1 MRNFKELLSMEM
13 EEEIIHQVRTLNG
26 KILFI
31 GTFRECTAEAMWGE
45 FGVINEEGGKVIGP
59 SNIVFNINYF
69 NELLID
75 NNIEY
80 TDSDSIDDIYDTLRV
95 CLLDKETDK
104 NHDYIV
110 SEILT
115 IRAIRN
121 EYKLYLK
128 SKEAVA
134 NSDYTIDDDY
144 EDGDDDI
151 TTNSILDRILIDD
164 EDGNEVSIADLI
176 KQSKEEEKEMETKV
190 IETVNNENE
199 KEVSV
204 MNNEI
209 KGNTAE
215 EVALQIVAAIEEAE
229 RMAHLTLVERIEDML
244 TKIETIKYPF
254 NEGYVTKDMIADLIS
269 EVIGNRPNTEKKSRD
284 VLIEALL
291 LIHHNLTINEAVV
304 EDKPFVAVGDLAITN
319 DNAPSNLVNNKLI
332 DDTTS
337 TTTQL
342 DVVFDNKLAMTI
354 LKNIILQ
361 ADKNSQHNFIS
372 DWMLTSVISEL
383 TIGYPLKGKD
393 KNGNWVE
400 FYKTFTKEQEGVID
414 KIRSEFLTKSKFVP
428 KIDSGEVK
436 GYHIPAKSLVYGRH
450 MWLNKACVYKFKD
463 VEYHVSL
470 NGIKNT
476 KTGNITKLSDDAYS
490 TLDSKC
496 VFFK

>member
-26 KILFI
+26 KIFFI

-176 KQSKEEEKEMETKV
+176 KQSKEEEKEMKTKV
-190 IETVNNENE
+190 IETVNNENK
-199 KEVSV
+199 KEVIV
-204 MNNEI
+204 MTREERI
-209 KGNTAE
+209 KDM
-215 EVALQIVAAIEEAE
+215 VQ
-229 RMAHLTLVERIEDML
+229 RIEDIRL
-244 TKIETIKYPF
+244 TSD
-254 NEGYVTKDMIADLIS
+254 EGYVTKDMMADLIS
-269 EVIGNRPNTEKKSRD
+269 EVMGNRPNPKKHKRNELAD
-284 VLIEALL
+284 I
-291 LIHHNLTINEAVV
+291 IFNIYHNLEENKTVTEN
-304 EDKPFVAVGDLAITN
+304 KPFVAVGDLAITN
-319 DNAPSNLVNNKLI
+319 DNAPSNLVNNQLV

-354 LKNIILQ
+354 LRNIIIQ

-428 KIDSGEVK
+428 KIDSGKVK

-496 VFFK
+496 VFFR

>member
-1 MRNFKELLSMEM
+1 MRNFKELLNVA
-13 EEEIIHQVRTLNG
+13 EETMYCVKEKFVSGLPDKDDRCT
-26 KILFI
+26 FI
-31 GTFRECTAEAMWGE
+31 GTKENCLEQIDDCNDIDE
-45 FGVINEEGGKVIGP
+45 FGQYISDYMYYIEP
-59 SNIVFNINYF
+59 SNIIFNINYLYDLF
-69 NELLID
+69 VDYDIND
-75 NNIEY
+75 NSFDKACETLKNYLMDEYDEY
-80 TDSDSIDDIYDTLRV
+80 TDNIDDFNKYKTIKQRNGKISDDIKAIAKIKKEYEIYL
-95 CLLDKETDK
+95 E
-104 NHDYIV
+104 
-110 SEILT
+110 
-115 IRAIRN
+115 
-121 EYKLYLK
+121 
-128 SKEAVA
+128 SKE
-134 NSDYTIDDDY
+134 
-144 EDGDDDI
+144 
-151 TTNSILDRILIDD
+151 RIAMSNKL
-164 EDGNEVSIADLI
+164 
-176 KQSKEEEKEMETKV
+176 TKM

-199 KEVSV
+199 KEVVV

-209 KGNTAE
+209 KGNTPE

-229 RMAHLTLVERIEDML
+229 RMAHLTLIERIEDML
-244 TKIETIKYPF
+244 IKIETIKYPF
-254 NEGYVTKDMIADLIS
+254 NEGYITKDMMADLIS
-269 EVIGNRPNTEKKSRD
+269 EVMGNRPNTEKKSRD

-319 DNAPSNLVNNKLI
+319 DNAPSNLVNNKLV

-496 VFFK
+496 IFFK